1 MLGVIGIVAI
11 IGAVLLINRVIG
23 GFGQGVVGLL
33 EKLGLGKTGSYVL
46 GCCLFLVLLAILK
59 HFLASRGIFA

>member
-1 MLGVIGIVAI
+1 MFGVIGIIAI

-23 GFGQGVVGLL
+23 GFGQVIVGLL
-33 EKLGLGKTGSYVL
+33 EKSGTGKTGSYVL

>member
-23 GFGQGVVGLL
+23 GFGQGMVGLL
-33 EKLGLGKTGSYVL
+33 QKLGIGKTGSYVL
-46 GCCLFLVLLAILK
+46 GCCLFLVLLAILN